1 MESRSIW
8 VPFEFFEAA
17 NDASICMALSCFNSK
32 DKHFKTSK
40 AVSYQQDLL
49 VVTGG
54 GFGDFGTDYLNAY
67 RIIPTELYHG
77 VTIMKPPYKMI
88 PHNED
93 EIDIGGGEIRT
104 RGDCRGFEFI
114 VNGRLYVVAESV
126 RLRPLLSPSVLDVAD
141 SEVKAHF
148 GSLSQPDNFYRE
160 QMYGYRTY
168 AGVPGARKKGAYKT
182 LFYLLGRNGNQL
194 REFKFFSAES
204 LRESI
209 SQLRESINAG
219 STETTPRQASLF

>member
-1 MESRSIW
+1 MGNRSIW
-8 VPFEFFEAA
+8 VPFEFYEAA
-17 NDASICMALSCFNSK
+17 NDASICMALSSFNST
-32 DKHFKTSK
+32 DQHFKTSK
-40 AVSYQQDLL
+40 AVSYKQDLL

-54 GFGDFGTDYLNAY
+54 GFGDFGSDYLSAY
-67 RIIPTELYHG
+67 RIIPAELYQG
-77 VTIMKPPYKMI
+77 VTIMQPPYKMI
-88 PHNED
+88 PYDED

-104 RGDCRGFEFI
+104 CGDCRGFELI
-114 VNGRLYVVAESV
+114 VNGKLYVVAESV
-126 RLRPLLSPSVLDVAD
+126 QLKPLLSPSVLDVAD

-148 GSLSQPDNFYRE
+148 GALSQPDNFYRE
-160 QMYGYRTY
+160 QMYGYRNY
-168 AGVPGARKKGAYKT
+168 AGVHGARKKGGHKT

-209 SQLRESINAG
+209 RQLRKSINAG